1 LNKRVAIF
9 VREHAVIDVRHLGK
23 TYGTFRALDDV
34 SFHVEKGEVVGF
46 LGPNGAGK
54 TTTMRILTG
63 YMPPSEGQAHVA
75 GFDVF
80 RESLQVRKRIGYLPE
95 SVPLYAEMS
104 VRAYLDYMA
113 SLHRVPDRKQAV
125 DRAMERCHIADRA
138 DSLIGKLSKGL
149 RQRVGLAQAIVHD
162 PEVLLLD
169 EPTIGLDPRQIIE
182 VRDLIKTLGQ
192 EHTVI
197 LSTHILPEVS
207 QTCDRVLII
216 NNGQLVAEGAPD
228 DLTAQLEGGGRIR
241 VRIGNLEADVT
252 AILSDI
258 PDVANVETK
267 GNGVYELICGPAV
280 DRRADVARAIV
291 GQGLDLIELQS
302 IHLSLEDIFLELTTQ
317 EDDLGQG
324 THGRSLVLDRQN
336 QDKVE
341 ATEER
346 PRA

>member
-1 LNKRVAIF
+1 M
-9 VREHAVIDVRHLGK
+9 IDVKHLGK
-23 TYGTFRALDDV
+23 TYGRFRALDDV

-63 YMPPSEGQAHVA
+63 YMPSSEGQARVA

-80 RESLQVRKRIGYLPE
+80 QNSLEVRKRIGYLPE

-113 SLHRVPDRKQAV
+113 SLHRVADRRQAV
-125 DRAMERCHIADRA
+125 KRAMERCYIADRS

-162 PEVLLLD
+162 PEVLILD
-169 EPTIGLDPRQIIE
+169 EPTIGLDPRQITE

-216 NNGQLVAEGAPD
+216 NNGQLVAEGTPG
-228 DLTAQLEGGGRIR
+228 DLTAQLEAGGRIQI
-241 VRIGNLEADVT
+241 RIGNAEIDAT
-252 AILSDI
+252 AILSNI
-258 PDVANVETK
+258 PDVTNVNMR
-267 GNGVYELICGPAV
+267 GNGTYELDCSASV
-280 DRRADVARAIV
+280 DRRADVARTVVA
-291 GQGLDLIELQS
+291 QGWDLLELQS
-302 IHLSLEDIFLELTTQ
+302 VHLSLEDVFLKLTM
-317 EDDLGQG
+317 
-324 THGRSLVLDRQN
+324 
-336 QDKVE
+336 
-341 ATEER
+341 EENEM
-346 PRA
+346 AAEIEEGSDA

>member
-1 LNKRVAIF
+1 M
-9 VREHAVIDVRHLGK
+9 IDVKHLGK
-23 TYGTFRALDDV
+23 TYGRFRALNDV

-63 YMPPSEGQAHVA
+63 YMPSSEGQARVA

-80 RESLQVRKRIGYLPE
+80 QNSLEVRKRIGYLPE

-113 SLHRVPDRKQAV
+113 SLHRVGDRRQAV
-125 DRAMERCHIADRA
+125 KRAMERCYIADRA

-162 PEVLLLD
+162 PEVLILD
-169 EPTIGLDPRQIIE
+169 EPTIGLDPRQITE

-216 NNGQLVAEGAPD
+216 NNGQLVAEGAPG
-228 DLTAQLEGGGRIR
+228 DLTAQLETGGRIQI
-241 VRIGNLEADVT
+241 RIGNAEIDAA
-252 AILSDI
+252 AILSTI
-258 PDVANVETK
+258 PDVTNVNTR
-267 GNGVYELICGPAV
+267 GNGIYELDCSASV
-280 DRRADVARAIV
+280 DRRADVARAV
-291 GQGLDLIELQS
+291 VAQGWDLLELQS
-302 IHLSLEDIFLELTTQ
+302 VHLSLEDVFLKLTM
-317 EDDLGQG
+317 
-324 THGRSLVLDRQN
+324 
-336 QDKVE
+336 
-341 ATEER
+341 EENEMAAEIEEG
-346 PRA
+346 PDA